1 MLAKAGVRAKLSRT
15 RRICATERMSPA
27 DTDRLEPHR
36 LDDEPRQDAV
46 LDQAFSRITGSRLVA
61 GNGVRLLL
69 DAAEN
74 YPAWLNAIAAAER
87 TVHFENYIIA
97 DDEVGREF
105 AAALAAR
112 AQAGVSVRLLYDWWG
127 CFGKGSR
134 RLWLELRR
142 RGVEVRVFN
151 PPQPMAPL
159 ACLRRDHRKVLTV
172 DGRIGF
178 VSGLCLARA
187 WRGEPERGIP
197 PWRDTGVELRGPV
210 VADVEAAFV
219 ESWRL
224 AGGRVPPDELRRPGG
239 TAAGAAP
246 AGTIQARVV
255 RGRPGQ
261 LSTYRLDQLV
271 AAAARETLWLTDAYF
286 MATTGFVQALT
297 EANRDGVDV
306 RLLVPG
312 SNDVMGAQT
321 LVRSG
326 YRPLLEAGIRIFEWN
341 GSMLHAKTAVCD
353 GQWVRIGSTNL
364 NLTGWLTNWEL
375 DLIVEDEGFA
385 RRMEAVYLQD
395 LAGATEI
402 VLERGRRIHAIAARR
417 RHWTAMAQRGSGGR
431 LARGAVGLGS
441 TAGAAITGSRPL
453 SAMEGGPLLKLGLT
467 LLVLALLLAWQPLLI
482 AVPVTLALAWLGFS
496 LLYRVWG
503 LRRGR

>member
-1 MLAKAGVRAKLSRT
+1 MSQVDID
-15 RRICATERMSPA
+15 RRE
-27 DTDRLEPHR
+27 LHR
-36 LDDEPRQDAV
+36 LDRTRQDAGPQEAEPQDAV

-74 YPAWLNAIAAAER
+74 YPAWLTAIAAAGR

-97 DDEVGREF
+97 DDEVGRSF
-105 AAALAAR
+105 AQALAERAR
-112 AQAGVSVRLLYDWWG
+112 AGVTVRLLYDWWG
-127 CFGKGSR
+127 CLGKGSR
-134 RLWLELRR
+134 RLWAELRR
-142 RGVEVRVFN
+142 QGVEVRVFN

-172 DGRIGF
+172 DGEIAF
-178 VSGLCLARA
+178 VSGLCLAKS
-187 WRGEPERGIP
+187 WLGEPERGIP

-224 AGGRVPPDELRRPGG
+224 AGGRVPPHERSPQ
-239 TAAGAAP
+239 APSAP
-246 AGTIQARVV
+246 AGPIKARVV

-375 DLIVEDEGFA
+375 DLIVEDAEFA
-385 RRMEAVYLQD
+385 RQMEAVYRED

-402 VLERGRRIHAIAARR
+402 VLDRGRRIHAMAARR
-417 RHWTAMAQRGSGGR
+417 RHWSARAQRGSGGR

-453 SAMEGGPLLKLGLT
+453 SAMEGGPLVKLGLT
-467 LLVLALLLAWQPLLI
+467 LLVLALLLTWQPLLI
-482 AVPVTLALAWLGFS
+482 AVPMAVALAWLGTS